1 MMTTTKW
8 KDIAEIVALFAV
20 VASLIAVAFELRQT
34 QAALQAQAYQ
44 TRASEAFLT
53 HMEMAQHP
61 ELDILFKRSLA
72 ADFDPASLTE
82 SELAQL
88 ERLYFAIRT
97 DVDNEFYQYQQGY
110 LDPEFYE
117 RATVADIKEFA
128 PRWRRLGIGELREDF
143 RNEVDRVLA
152 DPTITQ
158 VDNIMQPDRGTE

>member
-1 MMTTTKW
+1 MTTTKW

-20 VASLIAVAFELRQT
+20 VASLIAVVVELRQT

-53 HMEMAQHP
+53 HLEFAQHP

-72 ADFDPASLTE
+72 EDFDPASLTE
-82 SELAQL
+82 AELAQL
-88 ERLYFAIRT
+88 ERMYFAIRT
-97 DVDNEFYQYQQGY
+97 DVDNEFYQYQRGY

-117 RATVADIKEFA
+117 RATVADIQEFA
-128 PRWRRLGIGELREDF
+128 PRWRRLGIGELREEF
-143 RNEVDRVLA
+143 RIEVERVLA
-152 DPTITQ
+152 DPTVTQ